1 MGYFY
6 QYQENSTKLKYLL
19 RNNKDIMKVWGL
31 GQISPE
37 EKSDILNKHKHLYD
51 GYKTLY
57 PDVPN
62 TQPLYVQDFAND
74 KEGLVVTNKG
84 DVKKYTNFGINE
96 QVESKEVCDECGA
109 MEMSEGSG
117 MCSECGGMM
126 YEGECSE
133 CGWKGGDVMEY
144 EEMDE
149 DIYDIEDLNPEE
161 GFDYLE
167 PKASNKINAYR
178 YKKEMDEQGDYVDPV
193 EMEPAYNFTSNGP
206 NAGGDAYPVNEEG
219 DYNFE
224 DFHSAWEDD
233 MDEELDEVDV
243 SGSQGI
249 YGSMKPA
256 YDFDSE
262 GPGKA
267 GPYQRFSNEGEDMED
282 EDLGTLEDD
291 WDEISNAGD
300 DTEDWNEL
308 DDELKES
315 FIYQK
320 RKISEMMNRMERF

>member
-1 MGYFY
+1 
-6 QYQENSTKLKYLL
+6 
-19 RNNKDIMKVWGL
+19 MKVWGL

-109 MEMSEGSG
+109 MEMSEGGG

-144 EEMDE
+144 HDMDE
-149 DIYDIEDLNPEE
+149 NIYNVGDLNSEE

-167 PKASNKINAYR
+167 PKASNRINTYK
-178 YKKEMDEQGDYVDPV
+178 YKKQVDEQGDYVDPV
-193 EMEPAYNFTSNGP
+193 KMEPAYNFTSNGP

-224 DFHSAWEDD
+224 DFESAWAD
-233 MDEELDEVDV
+233 ELDEVDV

-249 YGSMKPA
+249 YGSMEPA
-256 YDFDSE
+256 FDFDSE

-267 GPYQRFSNEGEDMED
+267 GPYQRFSYESEMKEDD
-282 EDLGTLEDD
+282 DWGTLEDD
-291 WDEISNAGD
+291 WEDIQIGS
-300 DTEDWNEL
+300 DTEDWSEL
-308 DDELKES
+308 DDELQES
-315 FIYQK
+315 FFQQK
-320 RKISEMMNRMERF
+320 KLISEMMHRMKILK